1 MQNIISLR
9 GSPAGN
15 DTFLVESGGN
25 CLKTGALLCTGE
37 GKKRHVKII
46 GLTFP
51 SGSGWFEIDNSLSSS
66 CPCPFH
72 RSTSEPF
79 LVQRR
84 WHFCLALQEPSQL
97 FLAATTTYDPDWS
110 CCHTYTPLEDPS
122 ECQFR
127 TRKSLSEHWQEVA
140 ITLLG
145 SIWVYLPPSEPSY
158 IKNKHIIHSSQ
169 VFALKVR
176 NSSALRFD
184 SSARILFTP
193 CWTHL
198 CTQISLICT
207 QRSGVGLGLASWG
220 RVECQ

>member
-79 LVQRR
+79 LVQRTV
-84 WHFCLALQEPSQL
+84 A
-97 FLAATTTYDPDWS
+97 FLSCPARAFSTVP
-110 CCHTYTPLEDPS
+110 CCHHDVWSGLVLLSYLYTSGRPFGMPIPN
-122 ECQFR
+122 
-127 TRKSLSEHWQEVA
+127 QEVLVW
-140 ITLLG
+140 TLTGSSNNSAWIYLG
-145 SIWVYLPPSEPSY
+145 LLAPIRTILYQKQTYHTLISSICFKGQE
-158 IKNKHIIHSSQ
+158 
-169 VFALKVR
+169 
-176 NSSALRFD
+176 
-184 SSARILFTP
+184 
-193 CWTHL
+193 
-198 CTQISLICT
+198 LICT
-207 QRSGVGLGLASWG
+207 QIWLIRAHTFHSMLDSSVHTNFTHLYTKVWGGVGVGKLG
-220 RVECQ
+220 